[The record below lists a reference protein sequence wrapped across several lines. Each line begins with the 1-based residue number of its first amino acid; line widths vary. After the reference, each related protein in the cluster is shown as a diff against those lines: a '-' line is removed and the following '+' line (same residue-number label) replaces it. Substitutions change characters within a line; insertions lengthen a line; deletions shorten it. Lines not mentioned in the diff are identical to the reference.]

1 MKSSK
6 YIFSII
12 ITMTILSGCVSMN
25 EESVKSVASEDSV
38 VIRPLGTT
46 NREDVKENEPQYY
59 YVSSDSITTV
69 YIRDTEEESFD
80 YDSVVLNFER
90 TEIGF
95 DFTYIN
101 FKDEETTK
109 SFEIQSGSIVEDENG
124 VWYEWSGPEEWVSV
138 EE

>member
-1 MKSSK
+1 
-6 YIFSII
+6 
-12 ITMTILSGCVSMN
+12 MN